1 MTKQPTDQVD
11 QKDFGFL
18 ESTLFDPQSLNF
30 NVLKSLID
38 PHFSFFFKLI
48 RVSGQIDIQIDL
60 AMAFV
65 LPHLLILILLLLP
78 FSAISQTND
87 GNISVGSTLTAG
99 ANSAFWRLSP
109 SDDFAFGFRKLDNDQ
124 FLLAIWYHKI
134 AQKTIVWYANGD
146 NPAPRQSRVELT
158 NNGLILRQPQ
168 GDQELWRAEFPTAT
182 AIAYG
187 LMNDTGNFMLVDTS
201 SRTVWES
208 FKQPTDTL
216 LPTQVM
222 KKVFVD
228 LMF

>member
-1 MTKQPTDQVD
+1 
-11 QKDFGFL
+11 
-18 ESTLFDPQSLNF
+18 
-30 NVLKSLID
+30 
-38 PHFSFFFKLI
+38 
-48 RVSGQIDIQIDL
+48 
-60 AMAFV
+60 MASV
-65 LPHLLILILLLLP
+65 LPHLLFLILLLLP

-99 ANSAFWRLSP
+99 AGPAFWLSP

-146 NPAPRQSRVELT
+146 NPVPRQSRVELT
-158 NNGLILRQPQ
+158 NKGLILRQPQ
-168 GDQELWRAEFPTAT
+168 GDQELWRTEIPTAT
-182 AIAYG
+182 ALAYG

-222 KKVFVD
+222 EAGGFLYSRQRETNFSRGRYQFRLHDDGNVVINPINFLGNKTYNPY
-228 LMF
+228 